1 MTTKKNNVGTKKE
14 NANLSVEIHNLIQR
28 ARCAYR
34 NILINEAEKD
44 KNIYH
49 LGQKLFEIKGQCNT
63 SKLIFKNIIKEKFA
77 FSRQYAYRMI
87 AFYNIQKELR
97 KNNLIFDDSYLSN
110 SMLKILNRVK
120 DPVMVWKKAS
130 EKGDTRLPSEALV
143 RQVIREMNAPAQM
156 EVSKLSTNIANAN
169 STTIVSVLQKIRKQN
184 YSPTQSEQDR
194 LIMLLKESWEH
205 NNTSDKDHKLE
216 ESEREDEVA

>member
-1 MTTKKNNVGTKKE
+1 MTTKKKNVGTKKE

-28 ARCAYR
+28 ARYAYR

-97 KNNLIFDDSYLSN
+97 EKNLVYLDSFLSN
-110 SMLKILNRVK
+110 SMLMILNRAK
-120 DPVMVWKKAS
+120 DPVMVWIKAS
-130 EKGDTRLPSEALV
+130 EKGDTKQPSEALV
-143 RQVIREMNAPAQM
+143 RQAIREMNAPAQM
-156 EVSKLSTNIANAN
+156 DVSKLSTNIANAN

-184 YSPTQSEQDR
+184 YPPTPSEQER

-205 NNTSDKDHKLE
+205 NTSDKDNKLE